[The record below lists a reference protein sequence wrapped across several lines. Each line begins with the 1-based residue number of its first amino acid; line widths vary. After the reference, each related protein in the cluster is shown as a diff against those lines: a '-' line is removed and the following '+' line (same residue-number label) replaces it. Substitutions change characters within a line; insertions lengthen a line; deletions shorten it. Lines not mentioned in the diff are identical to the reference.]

1 MDKVDKIRL
10 TIDNPEHIVTID
22 KALQR
27 CAELLINN
35 FISESNEEFL
45 IRESF
50 ELEEDWRDQLDEVF
64 KASRYCSTEGFDVG
78 EIEIFGEKESAAGR
92 SLQRIGILGFV
103 LYIEYVGPLGVIKYG
118 L

>member
-10 TIDNPEHIVTID
+10 TIDDPEHIVVID

-35 FISESNEEFL
+35 FISESSEEFL

-50 ELEEDWRDQLDEVF
+50 ELEEDWRDQLNDVF
-64 KASRYCSTEGFDVG
+64 KASKYCSVEGFDVG
-78 EIEIFGEKESAAGR
+78 EAFEDTIFKVSEFNECTAMH
-92 SLQRIGILGFV
+92 ILFPV
-103 LYIEYVGPLGVIKYG
+103 L
-118 L
+118 